1 MIGNQGIDAD
11 VAARMDAYRG
21 NPQALMQKYQ
31 QNQQLIDLLALQK
44 LKSEKEAAAREMQ
57 MQMAQQQQAQ
67 GGLPTIAQQREQE
80 VMQMTKDELAKQ
92 TGATLGQK
100 QQQTQKNM
108 QGIMQAAGRPGAA
121 PAGRPMPNPA
131 QRGIASAPSAG
142 MTRMAGGGIVAFAD
156 GGLNEM
162 DEETRKR
169 VEAGMNRYQGGGAQ
183 QYLKSAK
190 KLQDQAD
197 QLQDIAPERA
207 ANMRAQAEGLIKM
220 AMQLPEMKQLEQ
232 AAPAARVRG
241 LMAEAENEP
250 MLPGTSIFGSSPEEA
265 AGFQAEAK
273 DLFAGMQASP
283 SPQARQ
289 EAAKLQEERPGLFG
303 AAPPTPPAP
312 PAPITDEQMAM
323 QEEGMQAESDM
334 LQRGTITPPADA
346 APAEQGLRG
355 LMEEKLRARMEGPD
369 KDAQARQELYRF
381 LSGMGNKTSLTAG
394 LRGGAQA
401 LRGYQEQLKSDE
413 ATAIKDV
420 QDLLGMESKE
430 DIAKLERD
438 TYLAVNKAK
447 DKTDKQKLVADLH
460 ANRLKQIQD
469 RYKSILDNARMF
481 ALSPDAD
488 QQAKDS
494 LASIEAMVAKE
505 AQNAERQY
513 EAEMKAVEDGLP
525 LSMAIKAGNLNEW
538 GDPAIKTK

>member
-250 MLPGTSIFGSSPEEA
+250 MIPGTSIFGSSPEEA
-265 AGFQAEAK
+265 AGLQAEAK

-283 SPQARQ
+283 GMGAQ
-289 EAAKLQEERPGLFG
+289 EEVAKLQEERPGLFG
-303 AAPPTPPAP
+303 AAPPAPPAP
-312 PAPITDEQMAM
+312 PAPMTDEQMAM
-323 QEEGMQAESDM
+323 QEEDMQAESDM
-334 LQRGTITPPADA
+334 LQAPTAPQPGV

-355 LMEEKLRARMEGPD
+355 LMEEKLRSRMEGPD

-413 ATAIKDV
+413 TAAIKDV

-460 ANRLKQIQD
+460 ANRLKRIQD
-469 RYKSILDNARMF
+469 RYKSVLDNARMF
-481 ALSPDAD
+481 ALGPDAD

-494 LASIEAMVAKE
+494 LTAIEAMVAKE